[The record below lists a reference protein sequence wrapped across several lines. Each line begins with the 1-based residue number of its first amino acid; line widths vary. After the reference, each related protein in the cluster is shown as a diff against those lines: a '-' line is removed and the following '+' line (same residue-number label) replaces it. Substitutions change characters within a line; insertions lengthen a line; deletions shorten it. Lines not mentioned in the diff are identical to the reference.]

1 MELLPSKNGA
11 WAPSRR
17 RVVVFPGA
25 GVAPSSY
32 AHWTLAPAAAADAAL
47 HIVNYPARG
56 VQASAEVPASLA
68 ALIDAS
74 GPLLARLGTWLD
86 PAHQDC
92 AETVVLFGHSMGA
105 RVAAAVAQA
114 LPPQPP
120 RPGSG
125 GEPAQGADDTQQQ
138 HGPRLVIVT
147 AASHA
152 PDCDGCLSNITDL
165 AERTPDALLDW
176 MIAGGGIPKELCGQR
191 DILRLLAVPPLH
203 ADLRMIASEGMAQP
217 CGVGDTGSGRRI
229 DRFVVLYGDLDEVQW
244 VVVCCLLCFFYGFY
258 WAAAAPTLRM
268 HSQRKKEKKKKI
280 ILPTP
285 PSTAGPQKTRH
296 GARIL

>member
-1 MELLPSKNGA
+1 
-11 WAPSRR
+11 
-17 RVVVFPGA
+17 
-25 GVAPSSY
+25 
-32 AHWTLAPAAAADAAL
+32 
-47 HIVNYPARG
+47 
-56 VQASAEVPASLA
+56 
-68 ALIDAS
+68 
-74 GPLLARLGTWLD
+74 
-86 PAHQDC
+86 
-92 AETVVLFGHSMGA
+92 
-105 RVAAAVAQA
+105 
-114 LPPQPP
+114 
-120 RPGSG
+120 
-125 GEPAQGADDTQQQ
+125 
-138 HGPRLVIVT
+138 VT